1 MLKSNYLLLLI
12 QRLKSADDLF
22 CVCIENGLKSVTLDT
37 LFYELASFRT
47 VLYFMI
53 RFAQSRYGAQLLLH
67 CDIYETLKNSRFLFI
82 DAELGLTL
90 NLERD
95 NMGKDLFAGSA
106 NNTLEKG
113 TDGFKNSESGITK
126 LKLSLD
132 VPLTLPYNYSIE
144 NSIKRS
150 IGNNGS
156 ISYYDIFIPV
166 FQLVSTITISLGP
179 QNEINLRQ
187 VRDLMNQFSGLVNSV
202 VKRDFIVDEKMAKDT
217 KIDNSFK
224 DLKELTS
231 LFTLLNALV

>member
-1 MLKSNYLLLLI
+1 
-12 QRLKSADDLF
+12 
-22 CVCIENGLKSVTLDT
+22 
-37 LFYELASFRT
+37 
-47 VLYFMI
+47 
-53 RFAQSRYGAQLLLH
+53 
-67 CDIYETLKNSRFLFI
+67 
-82 DAELGLTL
+82 
-90 NLERD
+90 
-95 NMGKDLFAGSA
+95 MGKDLFAGSA

-150 IGNNGS
+150 
-156 ISYYDIFIPV
+156 
-166 FQLVSTITISLGP
+166 P